1 MKSFRIAFII
11 LLHIPLALVAGG
23 GKNAFR
29 IYISDNH
36 NLQYEER
43 NYLITGDSLI
53 ITALSD
59 NGKSNVN
66 YLRRA
71 TTRDEKAKLQ
81 RFMKQFPVD
90 KINELYFKD
99 YANLGYISPD
109 HYPRVIDM
117 ELENGGVKKKTRINN
132 IFVPQ
137 FADLFKTVNEI
148 LPAEVK
154 IKYEES
160 QFK

>member
-1 MKSFRIAFII
+1 MKRLNIALVI
-11 LLHIPLALVAGG
+11 LFHIPLALHAGG
-23 GKNAFR
+23 GKNNFR
-29 IYISDNH
+29 VYISDNH
-36 NLQYEER
+36 NLQFEAR
-43 NYLITGDSLI
+43 NYLVTNDSLV

-71 TTRDEKAKLQ
+71 LTADEKKSMVQ
-81 RFMKQFPVD
+81 FMKEFPIS
-90 KINELYFKD
+90 KLNELYFKD

-117 ELENGGVKKKTRINN
+117 ELESADLKKKVRVNN
-132 IFVPQ
+132 IFVPR
-137 FADLFKTVNEI
+137 FAELFSQVNKL
-148 LPAEVK
+148 LPQEVK
-154 IKYEES
+154 IKYEEE